1 MAIHMEKHKAKL
13 LTHTTCSYKFQTD
26 LRLFF
31 LAETSLHLYDYTEI
45 FKNPVLYMT
54 KDTSYIKLKDA
65 PRMSWASC
73 VLSGNFTEKM
83 LDLTRNQNIQIKI
96 TMEFHIHPI

>member
-1 MAIHMEKHKAKL
+1 
-13 LTHTTCSYKFQTD
+13 
-26 LRLFF
+26 
-31 LAETSLHLYDYTEI
+31 
-45 FKNPVLYMT
+45 MT

-65 PRMSWASC
+65 PHMSWASC

-83 LDLTRNQNIQIKI
+83 LDLTRNQNVQIKT